1 MKRKLNLPAMTEKL
15 IPVAR
20 GLNTEWDVVNLSSVL
35 TWLVHAARYTQHYA
49 SDLFLV
55 HKEICWAIERA
66 NNTHDEWV
74 MAGFR
79 DDGIDPRSHVE
90 HRLAWSTEH
99 YHVLAA
105 IHIYI
110 DGWRHVVEVFNL
122 TAADQQWVFEEEEN
136 DSE

>member
-20 GLNTEWDVVNLSSVL
+20 DLNTKWDVVNLSSVL

-49 SDLFLV
+49 SDLFFV
-55 HKEICWAIERA
+55 HKEICWAIEKA
-66 NNTHDEWV
+66 DVTHDEWV

-79 DDGIDPRSHVE
+79 DDGIDPRSDVE
-90 HRLAWSTEH
+90 HRLAWGTD

-110 DGWRHVVEVFNL
+110 DDWRHVVEVFNL
-122 TAADQQWVFEEEEN
+122 TAVDQQWAFEEEPDDN
-136 DSE
+136 Q